1 MNTTIRNRL
10 FSALVILLG
19 SFVSGVMVWALTQP
33 APHAWLWWAL
43 LPSTCFLCFFTM
55 LFAGS
60 PGQHSQIT
68 RWCLLTTEEDSS
80 LPRFVRG

>member
-1 MNTTIRNRL
+1 
-10 FSALVILLG
+10 
-19 SFVSGVMVWALTQP
+19 MVWALTQP

-60 PGQHSQIT
+60 PDGILFVAYGHRGNT
-68 RWCLLTTEEDSS
+68 RK
-80 LPRFVRG
+80 

>member
-19 SFVSGVMVWALTQP
+19 SFVSGVMIWALTQP

-55 LFAGS
+55 LFAGR
-60 PGQHSQIT
+60 PEGILFVADGYRGNT
-68 RWCLLTTEEDSS
+68 RK
-80 LPRFVRG
+80 

>member
-10 FSALVILLG
+10 FSALTILV
-19 SFVSGVMVWALTQP
+19 SAFVSGVMIWALTQP

-43 LPSTCFLCFFTM
+43 LPCTCFLSFFTM

-60 PGQHSQIT
+60 PDGI
-68 RWCLLTTEEDSS
+68 L
-80 LPRFVRG
+80 FVAYGNRGNNRK

>member
-19 SFVSGVMVWALTQP
+19 SFVSGVMIWALNQP

-60 PGQHSQIT
+60 PDGILFVAYGYRGNT
-68 RWCLLTTEEDSS
+68 RK
-80 LPRFVRG
+80 